1 MLTVNI
7 LLKKLFTL
15 PVVEELTGPDVEVYV
30 HLEGAEQ
37 AAEVV
42 SVVMPL
48 VEVAA
53 ATAVAVE

>member
-1 MLTVNI
+1 MLTINT

-30 HLEGAEQ
+30 HPEGAEQ

-48 VEVAA
+48 AEVAA
-53 ATAVAVE
+53 ATVVVVE